1 MLIEG
6 SVNSSKTDF
15 LAEKYVELIKQGVSS
30 EQILVIIL
38 NPYKKSNFIN
48 RICSL
53 NSDLKIEKYQ
63 IYTFWGLCYN
73 VFQNNWEYISSLI
86 NINGN
91 NIKPNLCGLEVSQ
104 FIFKQSIK
112 EADFS
117 DYISKVNLLHQLF
130 RRYSLIVQ
138 NGLTNEEV
146 KVRSELLRESFYLDA
161 QKALDDYKSK
171 TINYKSF
178 DYLRQLAILP
188 LIYKNTDYF
197 KNIKYLLVDD
207 ADEFPYAFWSFV
219 YYLIPQLN
227 EYYIAYDQN
236 GSSRCGY
243 LCAYKSGVL
252 EFSKKYN
259 PKVIKLKDNLFLL
272 NKAESFYNNIIQGK
286 KIALDDIKYN
296 IQPKRLDMF
305 ETALL
310 EINNLVRRGAKYS
323 DISVITP
330 VIDEIISQ
338 YFLEQKSGIKFQV
351 ISGSEKLVQN
361 NIVKYIIIILKLMN
375 GIKIPDYELKSLL
388 INLLKIPY
396 RKCIDITR
404 EYSSSSK
411 LKDYIFSEDINNYRY
426 KKLCSVI
433 ASELKSKNSI
443 SNQIRI
449 IFSNIILEFEFDSDK
464 EKYDFLLKEAENFEK
479 AFSEKISD
487 IAKEFI
493 TQIENSVISENPID
507 SFSLPK
513 DVIIVSS
520 PQKIIDFSIKTK
532 YQLWLDVSNCEWL
545 KQDTGTLY
553 NAWVLSKDWNK
564 KEYTL
569 EDNILL
575 TREKTARIVR
585 KLILCAQECIMF
597 FSSIYDNTGNE
608 NFGGL
613 SDFFELKEEKNKE
626 FKIIPRD
633 DQKKVLEYKKGKMG
647 IMAVPGAGKTTILL
661 ALIIKLLNEGIM
673 PEHIFVLTYMESAA
687 KNFKERI
694 KAAVSDDC
702 DLPNISTIHGLAL
715 RIIKEN
721 ANYNKIGLDEN
732 FEICDDTLKER
743 IIKELLYKL
752 KIDDEKYDNF
762 IRCISIVKLSAYNG
776 EIYSK
781 YKDIQEF
788 YRFYEEYNKILKQS
802 NLLDYDD
809 MLCYAVKILE
819 NNPEILNYYQNIC
832 RYIIEDEAQDST
844 EIQQKLISLLNGKYN
859 NYVRCGDINQA
870 ITSTFT
876 NSDLESFRNF
886 IEINNKVEMVS
897 SQRCSKPIY
906 SFANSFIN
914 EVSQNDETKNTF
926 YNIQIKGTDK
936 NPNNTK
942 KPEYLSFQEEKEEKT
957 FIINKIKEIY
967 KSDSSASIAVLLRL
981 NSQVNEYN
989 EFLLS
994 QGIKTSIRSDCL
1006 AQKNIYRLIHSVLNI
1021 IQNPV
1026 SNISVYELAQEYNKS
1041 NIYEFGEETI
1051 NYLRNLKTPFMKM
1064 NPDEINN
1071 EGLLQLFWDI
1081 DYWLNNSSIETDI
1094 LVLNIGLFYSKNS
1107 VDKSNSYMISAMVK
1121 RMFAENKSLENIIK
1135 KLEYSAQK
1143 SLSAY
1148 RFFENELVE
1157 TNDIPIEIM
1166 TMHKSKGDEFDYVF
1180 IPELNEENYPTS
1192 IKNVKLKSG
1201 AHFVQ
1206 IIKNSIDNKGIKTP
1220 DELKLKQIEET
1231 LRLLYVGFTRA
1242 KKELYLTDALNYKKR
1257 KNTKPLEIIE
1267 KIFLET

>member
-1 MLIEG
+1 M
-6 SVNSSKTDF
+6 
-15 LAEKYVELIKQGVSS
+15 
-30 EQILVIIL
+30 
-38 NPYKKSNFIN
+38 
-48 RICSL
+48 
-53 NSDLKIEKYQ
+53 
-63 IYTFWGLCYN
+63 
-73 VFQNNWEYISSLI
+73 
-86 NINGN
+86 
-91 NIKPNLCGLEVSQ
+91 
-104 FIFKQSIK
+104 
-112 EADFS
+112 
-117 DYISKVNLLHQLF
+117 
-130 RRYSLIVQ
+130 
-138 NGLTNEEV
+138 
-146 KVRSELLRESFYLDA
+146 VRS
-161 QKALDDYKSK
+161 
-171 TINYKSF
+171 
-178 DYLRQLAILP
+178 
-188 LIYKNTDYF
+188 
-197 KNIKYLLVDD
+197 
-207 ADEFPYAFWSFV
+207 
-219 YYLIPQLN
+219 
-227 EYYIAYDQN
+227 
-236 GSSRCGY
+236 
-243 LCAYKSGVL
+243 
-252 EFSKKYN
+252 
-259 PKVIKLKDNLFLL
+259 
-272 NKAESFYNNIIQGK
+272 
-286 KIALDDIKYN
+286 
-296 IQPKRLDMF
+296 
-305 ETALL
+305 
-310 EINNLVRRGAKYS
+310 
-323 DISVITP
+323 
-330 VIDEIISQ
+330 
-338 YFLEQKSGIKFQV
+338 
-351 ISGSEKLVQN
+351 
-361 NIVKYIIIILKLMN
+361 
-375 GIKIPDYELKSLL
+375 
-388 INLLKIPY
+388 
-396 RKCIDITR
+396 
-404 EYSSSSK
+404 
-411 LKDYIFSEDINNYRY
+411 
-426 KKLCSVI
+426 
-433 ASELKSKNSI
+433 
-443 SNQIRI
+443 
-449 IFSNIILEFEFDSDK
+449 
-464 EKYDFLLKEAENFEK
+464 
-479 AFSEKISD
+479 
-487 IAKEFI
+487 
-493 TQIENSVISENPID
+493 
-507 SFSLPK
+507 
-513 DVIIVSS
+513 
-520 PQKIIDFSIKTK
+520 
-532 YQLWLDVSNCEWL
+532 
-545 KQDTGTLY
+545 
-553 NAWVLSKDWNK
+553 
-564 KEYTL
+564 
-569 EDNILL
+569 
-575 TREKTARIVR
+575 
-585 KLILCAQECIMF
+585 
-597 FSSIYDNTGNE
+597 
-608 NFGGL
+608 
-613 SDFFELKEEKNKE
+613 
-626 FKIIPRD
+626 
-633 DQKKVLEYKKGKMG
+633 
-647 IMAVPGAGKTTILL
+647 
-661 ALIIKLLNEGIM
+661 
-673 PEHIFVLTYMESAA
+673 
-687 KNFKERI
+687 
-694 KAAVSDDC
+694 
-702 DLPNISTIHGLAL
+702 
-715 RIIKEN
+715 
-721 ANYNKIGLDEN
+721 
-732 FEICDDTLKER
+732 
-743 IIKELLYKL
+743 
-752 KIDDEKYDNF
+752 
-762 IRCISIVKLSAYNG
+762 
-776 EIYSK
+776 
-781 YKDIQEF
+781 
-788 YRFYEEYNKILKQS
+788 
-802 NLLDYDD
+802 
-809 MLCYAVKILE
+809 
-819 NNPEILNYYQNIC
+819 ILNYYQNIC
-832 RYIIEDEAQDST
+832 KYIIEDEAQDST